1 MLQLNNVSYRWPSSN
16 INNISDLSF
25 NVQASEWVALVG
37 DNGAGKSTL
46 LRLLAGL
53 LSPNQGDLLLHNQP
67 LAQLTTPQ
75 RANQVGIL
83 FQEAEKQI
91 FHSTVKAEVAF
102 GLKRKKLPKEVITE
116 RVQNALEACHLTDV
130 ADKHPLDLHAGQRR
144 MVAVAC
150 LEAVSPSLILLDEP
164 SRDFDALW
172 MQRFENWLDL
182 QRIKGTTIVT
192 ISHDFDFVAR
202 HFKRVL
208 HLSHGKLIADGSPI
222 EVLNHNALQ
231 VESELPAP
239 TLISLSQTLALS
251 TASVTPKA
259 WVKNFLHLEEIKK

>member
-1 MLQLNNVSYRWPSSN
+1 MLELNDLSYRWPSSTIDN
-16 INNISDLSF
+16 IANLSF
-25 NVQASEWVALVG
+25 KVETGEWVALVG

-53 LSPNQGDLLLHNQP
+53 LSPNQGNLRLHGQQ
-67 LAQLTTPQ
+67 LAQLAAPE

-102 GLKRKKLPKEVITE
+102 GLKRQKLAKEIVAE
-116 RVQNALEACHLTDV
+116 RVQNALEACHLADV
-130 ADKHPLDLHAGQRR
+130 AEKHPLDLHAGQRR

-150 LEAVSPSLILLDEP
+150 LEAVSPPLILLDEP

-172 MQRFENWLDL
+172 MQRFENWLNL
-182 QRIKGTTIVT
+182 QRDKDTTIVT

-208 HLSHGKLIADGSPI
+208 HLSHGKLIADGLPI
-222 EVLNHNALQ
+222 EVLNHPALQ
-231 VESELPAP
+231 VESALPAP
-239 TLISLSQTLALS
+239 TLISLGQTLALS
-251 TASVTPKA
+251 SGSVTPEA
-259 WVKNFLHLEEIKK
+259 WVRNFISL

>member
-1 MLQLNNVSYRWPSSN
+1 MLELNDLSYRWPSST
-16 INNISDLSF
+16 INNIANLSF
-25 NVQASEWVALVG
+25 KVETGEWVALVG

-53 LSPNQGDLLLHNQP
+53 LSPNQGDLRLHGQQ
-67 LAQLTTPQ
+67 LAQLTAPE

-102 GLKRKKLPKEVITE
+102 GLKRQKLAKEVVTE
-116 RVQNALEACHLTDV
+116 RVQNALEACHLADV
-130 ADKHPLDLHAGQRR
+130 AEKHPLDLHAGQRR

-172 MQRFENWLDL
+172 MQRFENWLNL
-182 QRIKGTTIVT
+182 QRDKGTTIVT

-208 HLSHGKLIADGSPI
+208 HLSHGKLIADGLPI
-222 EVLNHNALQ
+222 EVLNHPALQ
-231 VESELPAP
+231 VESALPAP
-239 TLISLSQTLALS
+239 TLISLGQTLTLS
-251 TASVTPKA
+251 SGSVTPEA
-259 WVKNFLHLEEIKK
+259 WVRNFISL

>member
-1 MLQLNNVSYRWPSSN
+1 MLELNDLSYRWPSSDIDN
-16 INNISDLSF
+16 IADLSF
-25 NVQASEWVALVG
+25 SVQAGEWVALVG

-53 LSPNQGDLLLHNQP
+53 LSPNQGNLRLHDQQ
-67 LAQLTTPQ
+67 LVQLTAPE

-91 FHSTVKAEVAF
+91 FHSTVKAEAAF
-102 GLKRKKLPKEVITE
+102 GLKRQKLAKEVIAE
-116 RVQNALEACHLTDV
+116 RVQNALEVCHLADV
-130 ADKHPLDLHAGQRR
+130 AEKHPLDLHAGQRR

-150 LEAVSPSLILLDEP
+150 LEAVSPPLLLLDEP

-172 MQRFENWLDL
+172 MQRFENWLNL
-182 QRIKGTTIVT
+182 QRDKNTTIVT

-202 HFKRVL
+202 HFKRAL

-222 EVLNHNALQ
+222 EVLNHPALQ
-231 VESELPAP
+231 VESALPAP

-251 TASVTPKA
+251 SESVTPKT
-259 WVKNFLHLEEIKK
+259 WVRNFISP